1 MRGVDDAEDV
11 FAGYET
17 ETCEGGLEV
26 VDCLAHIAFG
36 AEDERGDAIVGIF
49 NRFRFADLE

>member
-11 FAGYET
+11 FAGNEA
-17 ETCEGGLEV
+17 ESCGRRLEI

-36 AEDERGDAIVGIF
+36 AEDKSGDAVVGVF
-49 NRFRFADLE
+49 DLFGLTDL